1 MILEYTKSAKELPWP
16 PTIESLR
23 ERLKST
29 PESLKEFLRLL
40 LSPRDAHHL
49 TTETVNRHIDSFAQD
64 LIFAVTKGTFLT
76 LKHTCVGLGLH
87 NMTGMK
93 IPIVIL
99 SRLGNSITYDTVMEI
114 ETAQAEISQQFD
126 MKEMA
131 LPIQPKDASSI
142 VPLVL
147 WFDNF
152 DKFVDNTT
160 GAGSIHNTPGVAFQ
174 EETSSTVRRP
184 NISIPKSKR
193 RSLTMGDEGPASKV
207 PKINPKTN
215 PLPIGDAVSSSEQ
228 SSQNPLLTLW
238 KVARQQFRND
248 QLFSRYT
255 GFIIKCFQMK
265 DQPKTVMTFL
275 PPIEK
280 PITDYGTLFEI

>member
-1 MILEYTKSAKELPWP
+1 MFLTTENNSSQVVVSKDVWHEVTTGFRSLNTSVQSSDMSVLKEAALILQEMILEYTKSAKELPWP

-207 PKINPKTN
+207 RKR
-215 PLPIGDAVSSSEQ
+215 GV
-228 SSQNPLLTLW
+228 
-238 KVARQQFRND
+238 
-248 QLFSRYT
+248 
-255 GFIIKCFQMK
+255 
-265 DQPKTVMTFL
+265 
-275 PPIEK
+275 
-280 PITDYGTLFEI
+280 